1 MNYTRK
7 LAEFIVNTEF
17 DDLPEYAIN
26 NAKLCILNWFGIT
39 IRGAHDDS
47 VSILL
52 KALIDFSREGQASV
66 FQKGIKTSVINAS
79 LINGYISDVLNFD
92 DVDLPSRIR
101 PSIPLIPA
109 ILALSEYLHLCG
121 KELLLAY
128 IVGYETEVRIARAI
142 YPSHYDAGW
151 HVTGTAGTF
160 GAAAGT
166 SKLYKL
172 DIEKTVNALGIAGT
186 QAAGLRAVFGTMSK
200 VLHAGKA
207 AANGIFASLLAKEGF
222 TSSEDILGAK
232 RGFINVLSTN
242 NNPDLLIR
250 DLGKEYLIRDV
261 TIKVHSTGYLVHTA
275 IDAALAIKDKYKVS
289 YEDIEDIELKA
300 GPFIGEIVSLQE
312 PQNIQQ
318 AKVSIQHSVATA
330 FIYGK
335 AGEDEFSAEAI
346 KKPELISLRSKVRLE
361 VLPDMKEIQI
371 VLNVKTK
378 DGRMFSEKLDIPKG
392 TPENPLTESDVQQK
406 FVDLTGQILNK
417 HSLNMIIEYVSKLE
431 NLKDV
436 ADLISLCS

>member
-1 MNYTRK
+1 MNYTQR

-26 NAKLCILNWFGIT
+26 KAKICILNWAGIT

-52 KALIDFSREGQASV
+52 KALVDFSKEGQASV
-66 FQKGIKTSVINAS
+66 FQKGIKTSLVNAS
-79 LINGYISDVLNFD
+79 LINGYISDILNFD
-92 DVDLPSRIR
+92 DVDLQSRIR

-109 ILALSEYLHLCG
+109 ILALSEYLHLSG
-121 KELLLAY
+121 KELLLGYLA
-128 IVGYETEVRIARAI
+128 GYETEVRIARAI

-207 AANGIFASLLAKEGF
+207 AANGIFATLLAKEGF

-232 RGFINVLSTN
+232 RGFINVLSTS
-242 NNPDLLIR
+242 NNPDLLIK
-250 DLGKEYLIRDV
+250 DLGKEYLIKDV
-261 TIKVHSTGYLVHTA
+261 TIKVHSTGYIVNTA
-275 IDAALAIKDKYKVS
+275 IDAALNIRNKYKLS
-289 YEDIEDIELKA
+289 HKDIADVQLKA
-300 GPFIGEIVSLQE
+300 GPFIGEIVSLPE

-330 FIYGK
+330 FFYGK

-346 KKPELISLRSKVRLE
+346 KKPELISLRNKVKLE
-361 VLPDMKEIQI
+361 VLPNMKEIQI
-371 VLNVKTK
+371 ILDVKTK
-378 DGRMFSEKLDIPKG
+378 DGRMFSEKVDTPRG

-406 FVDLTGQILNK
+406 FIDLTIGILDKN
-417 HSLNMIIEYVSKLE
+417 SQESILDCIWNLE
-431 NLKDV
+431 KLKDTAELV
-436 ADLISLCS
+436 SLCS